1 MKKLLALLMLLMFGL
16 AAAEDI
22 PFSPVVMLKGNP
34 TTGYAWQAAVEAED
48 VLSVSVEY
56 SAENTG
62 LIGSGGQ
69 YEVRFMGLMPGETS
83 ITLTYARPWE
93 NQASLYTLCYHVC
106 VDEEL
111 NVTILSSSFGW

>member
-48 VLSVSVEY
+48 LRGGGALTVAALG
-56 SAENTG
+56 AE
-62 LIGSGGQ
+62 
-69 YEVRFMGLMPGETS
+69 GETRLS
-83 ITLTYARPWE
+83 GLHHIDRGYE
-93 NQASLYTLCYHVC
+93 HMVEKFISLGADIKR
-106 VDEEL
+106 VDD
-111 NVTILSSSFGW
+111 

>member
-48 VLSVSVEY
+48 VVSVSVEY

-69 YEVRFMGLMPGETS
+69 YEVRFMGLTPGEAT
-83 ITLTYARPWE
+83 ITMTYALVYR
-93 NQASLYTLCYHVC
+93 VC

>member
-1 MKKLLALLMLLMFGL
+1 MMFMFGL

-22 PFSPVVMLKGNP
+22 PRSPVVMLKGNP
-34 TTGYAWQAAVEAED
+34 TTGYAWQAVVEAAE

-69 YEVRFMGLMPGETS
+69 YEVRFMGLMPGEAT
-83 ITLTYARPWE
+83 ITMTYARPWE
-93 NQASLYTLCYHVC
+93 NQTPLYTLVYRVC

-111 NVTILSSSFGW
+111 NVTILSSSFDW

>member
-1 MKKLLALLMLLMFGL
+1 MKKLLVLLVLLMLGL

-22 PFSPVVMLKGNP
+22 PRSPVVMLKGNP
-34 TTGYAWQAAVEAED
+34 TTGYAWQAAVEAAE

-69 YEVRFMGLMPGETS
+69 YEVRFMGLTPGEAT
-83 ITLTYARPWE
+83 ITMTYARPWE
-93 NQASLYTLCYHVC
+93 NQAPLYTLRYHVC
-106 VDEEL
+106 VDEDL

>member
-16 AAAEDI
+16 AVAEDI
-22 PFSPVVMLKGNP
+22 PISPVVMLKGNP

-48 VLSVSVEY
+48 VVSVSVEY

-69 YEVRFMGLMPGETS
+69 YEVRFVGLMPGETS

-93 NQASLYTLCYHVC
+93 NQAPLYTLVYRVC
-106 VDEEL
+106 VDEER
-111 NVTILSSSFGW
+111 NVAILSSSFDW